1 MRVMQTLRHLT
12 TPTPYSLHRLC
23 GVALSTF
30 ALQERDQLKVNSTS
44 TESVLD
50 EVDLNNPSQNTV
62 EYRLLHKKVREVTK
76 ELTDALQSKE
86 VSALPLDLYYHISS
100 AIHPLPLPYCCFII
114 HIVQLRSMRRS

>member
-1 MRVMQTLRHLT
+1 MRVARTLRHLT

-23 GVALSTF
+23 GAALRTF
-30 ALQERDQLKVNSTS
+30 APQERDQLKVNSTS

-62 EYRLLHKKVREVTK
+62 EYRLLHKKVREVTT

-86 VSALPLDLYYHISS
+86 VSAFPLDLYYHASS
-100 AIHPLPLPYCCFII
+100 AVHSLPLPIAT
-114 HIVQLRSMRRS
+114 L